1 MSKKT
6 KNYDRVYMNIKD
18 NMKDYFY
25 WRYYMGKF
33 LPELVV
39 FEVSCHE

>member
-1 MSKKT
+1 MALKKIKLLIVIGGKMSKKT

-25 WRYYMGKF
+25 
-33 LPELVV
+33 
-39 FEVSCHE
+39 